1 MKIAVLFGGQLRTG
15 VETSKSVFNFLGEY
29 LPYCDFFVHTWDIT
43 SYKKNDYYGSHRET
57 FDWETIKLKK
67 EYLDEFLN
75 IYKPLKFELTPFLK
89 FRKEIEDTD
98 DYLMPPWAY
107 SFWKS
112 NELKKEYEIENN
124 FKYDYVI
131 KLRGDL
137 IFWSDFSLKPIFEY
151 ISNKK
156 FEKLPMYHLEDMLY
170 LSSSEGIDIM
180 SSIGHPTNGMLL
192 ENFKKDY
199 PKDINKRIVE
209 HVERTFDCIPR
220 FNITKNS
227 GYFLLRN
234 EAKHLPYS
242 QMNEMFCIFKNY
254 YNDLKPHT

>member
-15 VETSKSVFNFLGEY
+15 VETSNSVLNFLGEY

-43 SYKKNDYYGSHRET
+43 TYKKGDYHGSHAKT
-57 FDWETIKLKK
+57 FNWDAIKLKK

-75 IYKPLKFELTPFLK
+75 IYKPLKFELTPFLQ
-89 FRKEIEDTD
+89 FRKEIEETD

-137 IFWSDFSLKPIFEY
+137 IFWPDFTVKPIFERVFD
-151 ISNKK
+151 K
-156 FEKLPMYHLEDMLY
+156 KLPMYHLEDMFY
-170 LSSSEGIDIM
+170 LSTSEGMDIM
-180 SSIGHPTNGMLL
+180 SSIGHPTNGILL
-192 ENFKKDY
+192 ENFKKDW
-199 PKDINKRIVE
+199 PEDINKRIVE
-209 HVERTFDCIPR
+209 FVQETFECIPKFDMGR
-220 FNITKNS
+220 NS

-234 EAKHLPYS
+234 EAKHLSYK
-242 QMNEMFCIFKNY
+242 QMNEMFSIFKNY
-254 YNDLKPHT
+254 YNTLQKKI